1 MRFAFCVFSYYPFG
15 GMERNLLRIALHCVA
30 HGHQVAIFTQRWE
43 GEQPEGLEII
53 TLPVTGW
60 SNHRRA
66 EQFAASLPTAVQG
79 WKADL
84 VVGFN
89 RMPGL
94 DLYYAADVCFAYRKR
109 SSSRWLRWTRRY
121 QTFMALERAVFDP
134 QSLTHIMHLAESE
147 KAHYQAMY
155 QTPEARFHY
164 LPPGIDKTRIRQVA
178 TRARSD
184 VRLDYGVSE
193 QETLL
198 LLVGSDFKRKGVDR
212 GIIALAALP
221 EVLRRQT
228 VLMIIGQG
236 KARRLQ
242 ALARKL
248 GVADQVKFVG
258 PRSDVPRFY
267 AAADALVHPARVE
280 NTGNVILEALV
291 AGLPVLATGAC
302 GYAFHLGRADAGL
315 VVPEPFSQRLMNQ
328 ILETFLQ
335 PKQLRQWGENAY
347 HYSES
352 QDLYS
357 APESA
362 VFIMEQLTQA
372 KEG

>member
-1 MRFAFCVFSYYPFG
+1 
-15 GMERNLLRIALHCVA
+15 
-30 HGHQVAIFTQRWE
+30 
-43 GEQPEGLEII
+43 
-53 TLPVTGW
+53 
-60 SNHRRA
+60 
-66 EQFAASLPTAVQG
+66 
-79 WKADL
+79 
-84 VVGFN
+84 
-89 RMPGL
+89 
-94 DLYYAADVCFAYRKR
+94 
-109 SSSRWLRWTRRY
+109 
-121 QTFMALERAVFDP
+121 
-134 QSLTHIMHLAESE
+134 
-147 KAHYQAMY
+147 MY

-164 LPPGIDKTRIRQVA
+164 LPPGIDKARIRQVA
-178 TRARSD
+178 TSARSD

-302 GYAFHLGRADAGL
+302 GYTFHLGRADAGL

-335 PKQLRQWGENAY
+335 PKQLRQWGEIAY

-357 APESA
+357 RPESA